1 LQILANEGVSTKV
14 TFKNLQGEI
23 KNEVQLI
30 WAKNISQKDTRYA
43 LQVVLGKLKHAK
55 KYEMG
60 VIAVLKEQIIR
71 GGTKILPLDILEP
84 TPSTPEG
91 KILKWKAVKN
101 WCENPDTSQWAKYD
115 AISPKHFRVAEGKE
129 NYHVIGEFL
138 KDESMTRLIE
148 VMLWT
153 TEDVNTFV
161 GEDSWQRDTTNLE
174 INKGNNIIR
183 TTWSQINVKK

>member
-1 LQILANEGVSTKV
+1 M
-14 TFKNLQGEI
+14 I
-23 KNEVQLI
+23 KN
-30 WAKNISQKDTRYA
+30 WS
-43 LQVVLGKLKHAK
+43 
-55 KYEMG
+55 
-60 VIAVLKEQIIR
+60 
-71 GGTKILPLDILEP
+71 
-84 TPSTPEG
+84 
-91 KILKWKAVKN
+91 
-101 WCENPDTSQWAKYD
+101 ENPNTSQWAKYD

-174 INKGNNIIR
+174 INKGTLYDLIFKTRWVYPIIIEHLMVFFPFFC
-183 TTWSQINVKK
+183 T